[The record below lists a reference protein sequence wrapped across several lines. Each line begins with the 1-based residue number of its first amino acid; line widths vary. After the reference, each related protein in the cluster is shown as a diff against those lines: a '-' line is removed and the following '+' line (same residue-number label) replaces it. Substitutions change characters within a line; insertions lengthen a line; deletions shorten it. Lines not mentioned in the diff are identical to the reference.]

1 MRIQWALAL
10 VVWSFF
16 VVGCA
21 STRPKSAARTLVAA
35 SNMKHPPFSSW
46 DEDGNAVGIEVD
58 LVEAAAKKLGLKVQ
72 WVERPF
78 GELLT
83 AVESGEVDV
92 AVSTIGITQ
101 ERAQRVAF
109 SEPYFSTH
117 IVALVKNGE
126 SAARTLKKLDKAR
139 IGADRVT
146 TSFEAAERR
155 WPNATLIGEV
165 DAGSSWPEM
174 VASGRIDAFVVDAS
188 DQHRFEQSS
197 GVKLRRIGV
206 PLKVENFAVVVAK
219 DAHELRRAV
228 NAAID
233 ATRIFGGS

>member
-1 MRIQWALAL
+1 MRIQWTLAL
-10 VVWSFF
+10 LISSVF

-21 STRPKSAARTLVAA
+21 STRPESAARTLVAA

-58 LVEAAAKKLGLKVQ
+58 LVEAAAEKLGLEVQ

-78 GELLT
+78 GELLA

-92 AVSTIGITQ
+92 AVSTIGITP
-101 ERAQRVAF
+101 ERARRVAF
-109 SEPYFSTH
+109 SEPYSSTH
-117 IVALVKNGE
+117 IVALVKNDE
-126 SAARTLKKLDKAR
+126 SAARTLDELYHAR

-146 TSFEAAERR
+146 TSFEAAEQR

-165 DAGSSWPEM
+165 DAGSTWPEM
-174 VASGRIDAFVVDAS
+174 VQSGRIDAFVVDAT
-188 DQHRFEQSS
+188 DQRRLEQAS
-197 GVKLRRIGV
+197 GVKLRRIAM
-206 PLKVENFAVVVAK
+206 PLKVENFAVVVSK
-219 DAHELRRAV
+219 DAHELRRAL